1 MFFPLYFIKEYFLLV
16 KCILIST
23 GIRGCDV
30 MVMIVMIM
38 TVVLN
43 SETYTPLLSVKGI
56 QNLAFN
62 IR

>member
-1 MFFPLYFIKEYFLLV
+1 
-16 KCILIST
+16 
-23 GIRGCDV
+23 